1 MRKLLSLIICL
12 SAYLANAQTL
22 TVTPTTTNVTC
33 FGANNGTASV
43 AVSGCTGTPTYVWSP
58 NVSSTNSATG
68 LAPGTY
74 TVNVTTPGGGST
86 TDTIFFDNFD
96 GAVNWTLN
104 TPIGTQGASAN
115 AWVID
120 DFESWDGVCGS
131 GNLVTPGDKTL
142 HMYCTGAICGLIGTG
157 AIYNAGGFGGSTLT
171 DKFSSTTNN
180 ISTVGFTGIQVKF
193 GWRCMGQ
200 ANVDYANLRYSID
213 GGTNWI
219 DIAGNYQN
227 QDPWA
232 CAVVNLPVTCEN
244 ITTLKLGIRWRN
256 NNDGVGSD
264 PTIAVDD
271 FLVRG
276 TPSGGGGSGCSGSTT
291 FTITQPTAALSVATT
306 NQTNVACFGGS
317 TGSVTVA
324 GAGGTTG
331 YQYKIGNG
339 PLQSSGTF
347 SGLAAGTYTI
357 TVQDANNCTST
368 VQVTITGP
376 SAALTGS
383 ITNQTQTGCGT
394 STGSVTVAG
403 AGGTTAYQYK
413 IGNGPLQSSGTFSGL
428 AAGSYTVTV
437 QDANGCTATVPVT
450 ITSPSGLTLSTT
462 SQTNVSC
469 FGASTGSV
477 TVVGANGTPNYQYKI
492 GNGAF
497 QPGGT
502 FSGLAAGSY
511 VITVQDGANCTT
523 TLNVTIT
530 QPSAALSVAST
541 NQTNVLCFGN
551 STGSV
556 TVAGSGGT
564 PNYQYKI
571 GNGPLQGSGTFSG
584 LAAGTYT
591 ITVQDGNNCT
601 STVSV
606 TITQPAAAL
615 TGSITSQSPTSC
627 SSNNGTVIVTASGG
641 TSNYQYKIDNGPLQP
656 TGVFAGLSGGP
667 HTVTIQDANGCTTTV
682 SVTIAAPP
690 AVTASVSNADDL
702 SCNGASDGAINIA
715 GSGGTPNYTYSLDGT
730 NYQSGNSFTGLD
742 AGNYIAYVKDN
753 AGCIDTVN
761 VTLTEPAPVVVT
773 TTPTGSTTLCE
784 GQQLT
789 ISVSS
794 QGSTACQWSNGATG
808 NSIVISQGGAYNVTC
823 QDANGCSGTSAD
835 VVVTISPLP
844 FASYNSE
851 QIDNFNVEFTS
862 ASING
867 TGYLWLFPGGST
879 STEEN
884 PTFNFPSEGN
894 YNVTLIV
901 TNACGSD
908 TLTQIIGVDKLT
920 GIEESGVLSSFNL
933 YPNPTNGITTIKME
947 AGKPVKATLSIL
959 SIDGRVVFGDN
970 ISFNNSYYAT
980 VDLSKLSAGVYI
992 VNLVADDIFINRKL
1006 IIEK

>member
-1 MRKLLSLIICL
+1 MKRLLLLISCL
-12 SAYLANAQTL
+12 SATLLNAQTL
-22 TVTPTTTNVTC
+22 TVTPTTSNITC
-33 FGANNGTASV
+33 FGANNGTASL
-43 AVSGCTGTPTYVWSP
+43 AVSGCAGTPTYVWTP
-58 NVSSTNSATG
+58 NVSTTNSATG
-68 LAPGTY
+68 LGPGTY
-74 TVNVTTPGGGST
+74 TVNVTTPGGGGSSS
-86 TDTIFFDNFD
+86 DTIFFDNFD

-104 TPIGTQGASAN
+104 TAIGTQGASAN

-120 DFESWDGVCGS
+120 DFESWNGVCGS
-131 GNLVTPGDKTL
+131 GNLVTPGDKTM
-142 HMYCTGAICGLIGTG
+142 HMYCTGQICGFIGTG

-171 DKFSSTTNN
+171 DKFTSTTNN
-180 ISTVGFTGIQVKF
+180 ISTVGYTSIQVKF
-193 GWRCMGQ
+193 GWRCDGQ
-200 ANVDYANLRYSID
+200 ANFDYANLRYSID

-219 DIAGNYQN
+219 DINTNYQSQIN
-227 QDPWA
+227 WA
-232 CAVVNLPVTCEN
+232 CATVNLPITCEN
-244 ITTLKLGIRWRN
+244 ITTLKLGMRWRN
-256 NNDGVGSD
+256 NNDGIGSD
-264 PTIAVDD
+264 PTIAIDD

-276 TPSGGGGSGCSGSTT
+276 TPAGGGGSGCSGSTT
-291 FTITQPTAALSVATT
+291 FTITQPAAALSVAIS
-306 NQTNVACFGGS
+306 NQTNVACFNGT

-324 GAGGTTG
+324 GSGGTTG

-339 PLQSSGTF
+339 ALQNSGTF
-347 SGLAAGTYTI
+347 SSLAAGNYTI
-357 TVQDANNCTST
+357 TVQDANGCTST
-368 VQVTITGP
+368 VPVTITGP

-403 AGGTTAYQYK
+403 AGGTTGYQYK
-413 IGNGPLQSSGTFSGL
+413 IGNGPLQGSGTFSGL
-428 AAGSYTVTV
+428 AAGSYTITI
-437 QDANGCTATVPVT
+437 QDASNCTTTVPVT
-450 ITSPSGLTLSTT
+450 ITSPSGLTLSNTN
-462 SQTNVSC
+462 QTNVLC

-477 TVVGANGTPNYQYKI
+477 TVAGANGTPNYQYKI
-492 GNGAF
+492 GNGPLQGSGIF
-497 QPGGT
+497 T
-502 FSGLAAGSY
+502 GLAAGSY

-523 TLNVTIT
+523 TLNVIIT

-551 STGSV
+551 STGAV
-556 TVAGSGGT
+556 TVAGSGGA

-571 GNGPLQGSGTFSG
+571 GNGPLQGNGTFSG

-606 TITQPAAAL
+606 TITQPAAL

-682 SVTIAAPP
+682 GVTIAAPP
-690 AVTASVSNADDL
+690 AVIASVSNANDL

-753 AGCIDTVN
+753 AGCIDTVHL
-761 VTLTEPAPVVVT
+761 TLTEPAPVVVT
-773 TTPTGSTTLCE
+773 TTPTGSTALCE

-794 QGSTACQWSNGATG
+794 QGSNACQWSNGATG
-808 NSIVISQGGAYNVTC
+808 NSITVTAGDTYSVTC
-823 QDANGCSGTSAD
+823 TVNGCEGTSGD

-844 FASYNSE
+844 IASFNSTQINNYN
-851 QIDNFNVEFTS
+851 VAFTN

-867 TGYLWLFPGGST
+867 SSYLWTFTGGAT
-879 STEEN
+879 STDEN
-884 PTFNFPSEGN
+884 PTFNFPTEGN
-894 YNVTLIV
+894 YTITLVV
-901 TNACGSD
+901 TNSCGSD
-908 TLTQIIGVDKLT
+908 TLSQIIGVDKLT
-920 GIEESGVLSSFNL
+920 GVNELGVLSSFNL
-933 YPNPTNGITTIKME
+933 YPNPANGLAIVKLE
-947 AGKPVKATLSIL
+947 ATKPVKGKLSVTTV
-959 SIDGRVVFGDN
+959 DGRLVFADN
-970 ISFNNSYYAT
+970 ISFNSAYT
-980 VDLSKLSAGVYI
+980 TRLDLSNLSGGIYI
-992 VNLVADDIFINRKL
+992 VNLVAEDIFINRKL